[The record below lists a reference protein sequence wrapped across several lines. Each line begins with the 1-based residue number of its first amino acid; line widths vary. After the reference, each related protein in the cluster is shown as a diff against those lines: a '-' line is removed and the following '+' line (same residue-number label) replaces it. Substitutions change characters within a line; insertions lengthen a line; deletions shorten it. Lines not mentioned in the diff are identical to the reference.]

1 MARVG
6 QRFKRHPCGERTV
19 ANDGADL
26 ARVVLR
32 LGGQGHAQRCRNGSA
47 GVANAKGVVFG
58 LCPAGKRRQ
67 AAVLANAEHGIA
79 SPGEDFMRVGL
90 MTHVPHQAVFRRV
103 KGVVQRDTELN
114 NAQACAKVATRH
126 ANAVEQ
132 VGAQLIR

>member
-1 MARVG
+1 M
-6 QRFKRHPCGERTV
+6 
-19 ANDGADL
+19 
-26 ARVVLR
+26 
-32 LGGQGHAQRCRNGSA
+32 
-47 GVANAKGVVFG
+47 
-58 LCPAGKRRQ
+58 
-67 AAVLANAEHGIA
+67 LANAEHGIA

-103 KGVVQRDTELN
+103 KGVVQRDAELN